1 MPPAA
6 ASASVRCASAE
17 VYENTCTG
25 CACDEPATSV
35 RVGAC
40 VCPESLH
47 DTCSGEGPLQEVAVI
62 HTLAEVPGSRALLQH
77 NGTQEDA
84 SELYEG
90 GSLADVV
97 AAASAAAPHQVTPF

>member
-1 MPPAA
+1 M
-6 ASASVRCASAE
+6 
-17 VYENTCTG
+17 
-25 CACDEPATSV
+25 
-35 RVGAC
+35 
-40 VCPESLH
+40 
-47 DTCSGEGPLQEVAVI
+47 I

-97 AAASAAAPHQVTPF
+97 AAASAAAPQQVMIPVVATFLYHLSCLISSRQPHPCLEECLQV

>member
-1 MPPAA
+1 M
-6 ASASVRCASAE
+6 
-17 VYENTCTG
+17 
-25 CACDEPATSV
+25 
-35 RVGAC
+35 
-40 VCPESLH
+40 
-47 DTCSGEGPLQEVAVI
+47 I

-97 AAASAAAPHQVTPF
+97 AAASAAAPHQVRTIPL